1 MKKVLC
7 IVFILCIS
15 FTFVGCGTEYAD
27 TNGEKDFTL
36 QTITDENII
45 NMEIGSSGLVYEEES
60 VGVLHSSEY
69 SSKNFNGVEQIY
81 GTNFLGKSDICIY
94 VGHMNVESG
103 NFRLVVV
110 NDGKIIKDIPLD
122 AFGEEFWFKDLT
134 GSFSVNVVGESAKF
148 DFYID
153 IY

>member
-45 NMEIGSSGLVYEEES
+45 NMETGSSGLVYEEES
-60 VGVLHSSEY
+60 VGALHSSEY

-81 GTNFLGKSDICIY
+81 GTNFLHISWASAGISFLGIAIKFCNNFCI
-94 VGHMNVESG
+94 MLNVCRG
-103 NFRLVVV
+103 YRC
-110 NDGKIIKDIPLD
+110 
-122 AFGEEFWFKDLT
+122 
-134 GSFSVNVVGESAKF
+134 
-148 DFYID
+148 
-153 IY
+153 